1 MSHSAILPTQW
12 RMYLEISERVLQ
24 RAVQAVL
31 SDPQRRWTC
40 ADGTQIQVVAS
51 GIINVHGGPDLH
63 DMAILHDGV
72 IYVGNA
78 EVHRRASEWGTHG
91 HADDGRY
98 ASLLLHVVLEDDA
111 VVDAARW
118 TLVLDAATVKLG
130 LHLAAERRNA
140 TDLPVDELQ
149 QQALRRLLRMTAAAS
164 VLVRRLGAPA
174 AMRAM
179 ATAWIE
185 RMLRRRHRPVD
196 AGRLGIMRSR
206 LDASPMGLLVRQL
219 SILAGTELVSA
230 IDRAERVRIAYEGRS
245 IRRELFVN
253 AVLPVLCAVAAD
265 EQRIALFGWF
275 WSADS
280 VHPYGHLRRRFPELP
295 QDRVWQQ
302 QGMLEFLRSYGERST
317 VCADITRSYGLEH
330 TMQFLRLAE
339 AQSEQLQ
346 DPM

>member
-1 MSHSAILPTQW
+1 M
-12 RMYLEISERVLQ
+12 LQ

-40 ADGTQIQVVAS
+40 TDGTPIQVVAS

-111 VVDAARW
+111 PVDAARW
-118 TLVLDAATVKLG
+118 TLVLDDSTVQRG
-130 LHLAAERRNA
+130 LHLAAEAGRA
-140 TDLPVDELQ
+140 EDLPVDELQ
-149 QQALRRLLRMTAAAS
+149 HQALLRLLRMTAAAS
-164 VLVRRLGAPA
+164 VLVRRLGAA
-174 AMRAM
+174 AALRAM

-196 AGRLGIMRSR
+196 AGRLGVMRSR

-219 SILAGTELVSA
+219 AILGQTELVSA

-245 IRRELFVN
+245 VRRELFVN
-253 AVLPVLCAVAAD
+253 AVLPVLCAIASD

-280 VHPYGHLRRRFPELP
+280 VHPYGHLRRRFPRLP

-302 QGMLEFLRSYGERST
+302 QGMLEFLRSHGQRSS
-317 VCADITRSYGLEH
+317 VCADITRSYGLDH

-339 AQSEQLQ
+339 AQNAPLHE
-346 DPM
+346 PM